1 MNWLIDKAQRGEAL
15 DRREALTVLEAADD
29 ELDELLAA
37 ATLVRRRHFGTATS
51 LCSII
56 NARSGA
62 CTEDCAFC
70 AQSCHNDSEVEVY
83 PLLPSEQIAEGYRQA
98 VGLPIK
104 HFGIVT
110 SGASVQGEE
119 LERICQ
125 VVRDGCDGPVAWCAS
140 LGELTPEQLTKL
152 REAGLTR
159 YHHNLETAES
169 FFGNVCSTHTWADRV
184 RTVRAAKQ
192 AGLAVCCGGLF
203 GLGESAEQRVELAFA
218 LRDLEVDSIPLNFLV
233 ALEGTRVADAPP
245 LRPECILKIIAMFRL
260 VCPTSEIKICAGR
273 ELHLDE
279 MEGRIFEA
287 GATGMMIGGYL
298 TVRGREVEQDLTM
311 LRDAGMDAGTVVM
324 SDE

>member
-1 MNWLIDKAQRGEAL
+1 MDWLIEKAERGDAL
-15 DRREALTVLEAADD
+15 NEREALAVLEAADD
-29 ELDELLAA
+29 ELDDVLAA
-37 ATLVRRRHFGTATS
+37 ATLVRQRHFGKATS
-51 LCSII
+51 LCSIL

-62 CTEDCAFC
+62 CSEDCAFC
-70 AQSCHNDSEVEVY
+70 AQSCHNESEVDVY

-98 VGLPIK
+98 AGLPIK

-140 LGELTPEQLTKL
+140 LGELDVEALSKL
-152 REAGLTR
+152 RDAGLTR

-169 FFGNVCSTHTWADRV
+169 FFGNICSTHTWADRV
-184 RTVRAAKQ
+184 RTVRATKQ
-192 AGLAVCCGGLF
+192 VGLAVCCGGLF
-203 GLGESAEQRVELAFA
+203 GLGESPAQRVELAFA
-218 LRDLEVDSIPLNFLV
+218 LHDLEVDAIPLNFLV
-233 ALEGTRVADAPP
+233 ALEGTRLADAPP

-260 VCPTSEIKICAGR
+260 VCPTAEIKVCAGR
-273 ELHLDE
+273 EAHLAE

-298 TVRGREVEQDLTM
+298 TVRGRAVAQDLEM
-311 LRDAGMDAGTVVM
+311 LREAGMDTNTGDAL
-324 SDE
+324 